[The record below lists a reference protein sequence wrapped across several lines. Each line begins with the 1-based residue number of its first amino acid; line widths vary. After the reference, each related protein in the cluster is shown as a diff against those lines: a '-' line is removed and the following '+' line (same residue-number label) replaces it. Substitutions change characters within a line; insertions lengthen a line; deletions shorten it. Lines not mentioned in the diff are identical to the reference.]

1 MVAEVKKIR
10 RPLFLGIFA
19 YVATIFINKSTQLT
33 GKTIRLPHNIWYTNL
48 NILPR
53 IGVERLMHKMRFFQS
68 VQFKLV
74 IMYLLLIIVAMQ
86 VIGAYFVRELEGQLE
101 KNFQDSITN
110 SITLLDYNAREEI
123 IKNSDNSVKLQ
134 NDIRELLVDFSRAS
148 SNLIEVRIVDDKG
161 KILGTSNLNNQGIV
175 GQKSNDPLVKRTL
188 SLGTTSED
196 KIYKDESNKNNR
208 VWVNVSSI
216 KNKGKVIG
224 AIYLVADIE
233 SVYKQVDDI
242 TNIFITGTLIAM
254 IITAVLGILLSRTIT
269 KPIVEMKRQAYAM
282 ARGNYSRKVKV
293 YGVDEIGE
301 LADSFNT
308 LTKRVQEAQAM
319 TEGERRKLSSVLA
332 YMTDGVIA
340 TDRRGKVIL
349 INTPAEKMLRVKHES
364 ANGRSIIDVLDIGDT
379 YQFEDLMEVDGSL
392 TMDRSTLDKPY
403 VLRANFSVIQRETGF
418 NNGVIAVLHDI
429 TDQEKVDQE
438 RRDFVSNVS
447 HELRTPL
454 TSMHSYLEALSD
466 GAWEDKEIA
475 PRFLEVTQNETERM
489 IRLVNDLLKLSRM
502 DGGREQLEKSF
513 VNFTDFFN
521 HIIDRF
527 EMMKK
532 ETIMFKRHIPREP
545 VIIEI
550 DEDKVMQ
557 VLDNIISN
565 ANKYSPDGGRIS
577 FYLKKF
583 EDEIEVSIADEGL
596 GVPDEDLAN
605 VFDRFFRV
613 DKARSREMG
622 GTGLGLAIAR
632 EVIEAHGG
640 RIWAERNKTK
650 GTIIKFTLPYS
661 DLPEDD
667 WE

>member
-1 MVAEVKKIR
+1 
-10 RPLFLGIFA
+10 
-19 YVATIFINKSTQLT
+19 
-33 GKTIRLPHNIWYTNL
+33 
-48 NILPR
+48 
-53 IGVERLMHKMRFFQS
+53 MHKMRFFQS

-392 TMDRSTLDKPY
+392 TMDRSTFDKPY

-661 DLPEDD
+661 DLPEDY

>member
-1 MVAEVKKIR
+1 
-10 RPLFLGIFA
+10 
-19 YVATIFINKSTQLT
+19 
-33 GKTIRLPHNIWYTNL
+33 
-48 NILPR
+48 
-53 IGVERLMHKMRFFQS
+53 MHKMRFFQS

-86 VIGAYFVRELEGQLE
+86 VIGAYFVRELEGQPE

-134 NDIRELLVDFSRAS
+134 NDIRELLVDYSRAS

-216 KNKGKVIG
+216 KNKGQVIG

-640 RIWAERNKTK
+640 RIWAERNKNK

>member
-1 MVAEVKKIR
+1 
-10 RPLFLGIFA
+10 
-19 YVATIFINKSTQLT
+19 
-33 GKTIRLPHNIWYTNL
+33 
-48 NILPR
+48 
-53 IGVERLMHKMRFFQS
+53 MHKMRFFQS

-134 NDIRELLVDFSRAS
+134 NDIRELLVDYSRAS

-216 KNKGKVIG
+216 KNKGQVIG

-269 KPIVEMKRQAYAM
+269 KPIIEMKRQAYAM

-650 GTIIKFTLPYS
+650 GTIIKFTLAYS

>member
-1 MVAEVKKIR
+1 MGV
-10 RPLFLGIFA
+10 FA
-19 YVATIFINKSTQLT
+19 YLVTIFINKSTQLT

-134 NDIRELLVDFSRAS
+134 NDIRELLVDYSRAS

-216 KNKGKVIG
+216 KNKGQVIG

-640 RIWAERNKTK
+640 RIWAERNKNK

>member
-1 MVAEVKKIR
+1 
-10 RPLFLGIFA
+10 
-19 YVATIFINKSTQLT
+19 
-33 GKTIRLPHNIWYTNL
+33 
-48 NILPR
+48 
-53 IGVERLMHKMRFFQS
+53 MHKMRFFQS

-134 NDIRELLVDFSRAS
+134 NDIRELLVDYSRAS

-216 KNKGKVIG
+216 KNKGQVIG

-379 YQFEDLMEVDGSL
+379 YQFEGLMEVDGSL

-640 RIWAERNKTK
+640 RIWAERNKNK

>member
-1 MVAEVKKIR
+1 
-10 RPLFLGIFA
+10 
-19 YVATIFINKSTQLT
+19 
-33 GKTIRLPHNIWYTNL
+33 
-48 NILPR
+48 
-53 IGVERLMHKMRFFQS
+53 MHKMRFFQS

-134 NDIRELLVDFSRAS
+134 NDIRELLVDYSRAS

-216 KNKGKVIG
+216 KNKGQVIG

-269 KPIVEMKRQAYAM
+269 KPIIEMKRQAYAM

-489 IRLVNDLLKLSRM
+489 IRLVNNLLKLSRM

>member
-1 MVAEVKKIR
+1 
-10 RPLFLGIFA
+10 
-19 YVATIFINKSTQLT
+19 
-33 GKTIRLPHNIWYTNL
+33 
-48 NILPR
+48 
-53 IGVERLMHKMRFFQS
+53 MHKMRFFQS

-134 NDIRELLVDFSRAS
+134 NDIRELLVDYSRAS

-216 KNKGKVIG
+216 KNKGQVIG

-605 VFDRFFRV
+605 VFDR
-613 DKARSREMG
+613 
-622 GTGLGLAIAR
+622 
-632 EVIEAHGG
+632 
-640 RIWAERNKTK
+640 
-650 GTIIKFTLPYS
+650 
-661 DLPEDD
+661 
-667 WE
+667 

>member
-1 MVAEVKKIR
+1 M
-10 RPLFLGIFA
+10 GIFA

-392 TMDRSTLDKPY
+392 TMDRSTFDKPY

-583 EDEIEVSIADEGL
+583 EDEIEVSISDEGL

>member
-1 MVAEVKKIR
+1 M
-10 RPLFLGIFA
+10 GIFA
-19 YVATIFINKSTQLT
+19 YLVTIFINKSTQLT
-33 GKTIRLPHNIWYTNL
+33 GKTIRLHHNIWYTNL

-134 NDIRELLVDFSRAS
+134 NDIRELLVDYSRAS

-216 KNKGKVIG
+216 KNKGQVIG

-254 IITAVLGILLSRTIT
+254 INTAVLGILLSRTIT
-269 KPIVEMKRQAYAM
+269 KPIIEMKRQAYAM

>member
-1 MVAEVKKIR
+1 M
-10 RPLFLGIFA
+10 GIFA
-19 YVATIFINKSTQLT
+19 YLVTIFINKSTQLT

-134 NDIRELLVDFSRAS
+134 NDIRELLVDYSRAS

-216 KNKGKVIG
+216 KNKGQVIG

-550 DEDKVMQ
+550 DDDKVMQ

-640 RIWAERNKTK
+640 RIWAERNKNK

>member
-1 MVAEVKKIR
+1 
-10 RPLFLGIFA
+10 
-19 YVATIFINKSTQLT
+19 
-33 GKTIRLPHNIWYTNL
+33 
-48 NILPR
+48 
-53 IGVERLMHKMRFFQS
+53 MHKMRFFQS

-86 VIGAYFVRELEGQLE
+86 VIGVYFVRELEGQLE

-134 NDIRELLVDFSRAS
+134 NDIRELLVDYSRAS

-216 KNKGKVIG
+216 KNKGQVIG

-640 RIWAERNKTK
+640 RIWAERNKNK

>member
-1 MVAEVKKIR
+1 M
-10 RPLFLGIFA
+10 GIFA
-19 YVATIFINKSTQLT
+19 YLVTIFINKSTQLT

-123 IKNSDNSVKLQ
+123 NKNSDNSVKLQ
-134 NDIRELLVDFSRAS
+134 NDIRELLVDYSRAS

-216 KNKGKVIG
+216 KNKGQVIG

-640 RIWAERNKTK
+640 RIWAERNKNK

>member
-1 MVAEVKKIR
+1 
-10 RPLFLGIFA
+10 
-19 YVATIFINKSTQLT
+19 
-33 GKTIRLPHNIWYTNL
+33 
-48 NILPR
+48 
-53 IGVERLMHKMRFFQS
+53 MHKMRFFQS

-134 NDIRELLVDFSRAS
+134 NDIRELLVDYSRAS

-216 KNKGKVIG
+216 KNKGQVIG

-269 KPIVEMKRQAYAM
+269 KPIIEMKRQTYAM

>member
-1 MVAEVKKIR
+1 M
-10 RPLFLGIFA
+10 GIFA
-19 YVATIFINKSTQLT
+19 YLVTIFINKSTQLT

-134 NDIRELLVDFSRAS
+134 NDIRELLVDYSRAS

-216 KNKGKVIG
+216 KNKGQVIG

-293 YGVDEIGE
+293 YGVDKIGE

-640 RIWAERNKTK
+640 RIWAERNKNK

>member
-1 MVAEVKKIR
+1 
-10 RPLFLGIFA
+10 
-19 YVATIFINKSTQLT
+19 
-33 GKTIRLPHNIWYTNL
+33 
-48 NILPR
+48 
-53 IGVERLMHKMRFFQS
+53 MHKMRFFQS

-134 NDIRELLVDFSRAS
+134 NDIRELLVDYSRAS

-216 KNKGKVIG
+216 KNKGQVIG

-502 DGGREQLEKSF
+502 DGSREQLEKSF

-640 RIWAERNKTK
+640 RIWAERNKNK

>member
-1 MVAEVKKIR
+1 M
-10 RPLFLGIFA
+10 GISA
-19 YVATIFINKSTQLT
+19 YLIIIFINKLTQIT

-134 NDIRELLVDFSRAS
+134 NDIRELLVDYSRAS
-148 SNLIEVRIVDDKG
+148 SNIIEVRIVDDKG
-161 KILGTSNLNNQGIV
+161 KILGTSNLDNQGIV

-216 KNKGKVIG
+216 KNKGQVIG

-269 KPIVEMKRQAYAM
+269 KPIIEMKRQAYAM

-532 ETIMFKRHIPREP
+532 ETIMFKRHIPKEP

-640 RIWAERNKTK
+640 RIWAERNKSK

-661 DLPEDD
+661 DLPEDG

>member
-1 MVAEVKKIR
+1 
-10 RPLFLGIFA
+10 
-19 YVATIFINKSTQLT
+19 
-33 GKTIRLPHNIWYTNL
+33 
-48 NILPR
+48 
-53 IGVERLMHKMRFFQS
+53 MHKMRFFQS

-86 VIGAYFVRELEGQLE
+86 VIGVYFVRELEGQLE

-134 NDIRELLVDFSRAS
+134 NDIRELLVDYSRAS

-216 KNKGKVIG
+216 KNKGQVIG

-269 KPIVEMKRQAYAM
+269 KPIIEMKRQAYAM

>member
-1 MVAEVKKIR
+1 M
-10 RPLFLGIFA
+10 GIFA
-19 YVATIFINKSTQLT
+19 YLVTIFKNKSTQLT

-134 NDIRELLVDFSRAS
+134 NDIRELLVDYSRAS

-216 KNKGKVIG
+216 KNKGQVIG

-640 RIWAERNKTK
+640 RIWAERNKNK

>member
-1 MVAEVKKIR
+1 M
-10 RPLFLGIFA
+10 GIFA
-19 YVATIFINKSTQLT
+19 YLVTIFINKSTQLT
-33 GKTIRLPHNIWYTNL
+33 GKTIRLHHNIWYTNL

-110 SITLLDYNAREEI
+110 SITFLDYNAREEI

-134 NDIRELLVDFSRAS
+134 NDIRELLVDYSRAS

-216 KNKGKVIG
+216 KNKGQVIG

-269 KPIVEMKRQAYAM
+269 KPIIEMKRQAYAM

>member
-1 MVAEVKKIR
+1 
-10 RPLFLGIFA
+10 
-19 YVATIFINKSTQLT
+19 
-33 GKTIRLPHNIWYTNL
+33 
-48 NILPR
+48 
-53 IGVERLMHKMRFFQS
+53 MHKMRFFQS

-134 NDIRELLVDFSRAS
+134 NDIRELLVDYSRAS

-216 KNKGKVIG
+216 KNKGQVIG

-233 SVYKQVDDI
+233 SVYKKVDDI

-269 KPIVEMKRQAYAM
+269 KPIIEMKRQAYAM

>member
-1 MVAEVKKIR
+1 
-10 RPLFLGIFA
+10 
-19 YVATIFINKSTQLT
+19 
-33 GKTIRLPHNIWYTNL
+33 
-48 NILPR
+48 
-53 IGVERLMHKMRFFQS
+53 MHKMRFFQS

-134 NDIRELLVDFSRAS
+134 NDIRELLVDYSRAS

-216 KNKGKVIG
+216 KNKGQVIG

-269 KPIVEMKRQAYAM
+269 KPIIEMKRQAYAM

-319 TEGERRKLSSVLA
+319 TEGERRTLSSVLA

>member
-1 MVAEVKKIR
+1 
-10 RPLFLGIFA
+10 
-19 YVATIFINKSTQLT
+19 
-33 GKTIRLPHNIWYTNL
+33 
-48 NILPR
+48 
-53 IGVERLMHKMRFFQS
+53 MHKMRFFQS

-134 NDIRELLVDFSRAS
+134 NDIRELLVDYSRAS
-148 SNLIEVRIVDDKG
+148 SNIIEVRIVDDKG
-161 KILGTSNLNNQGIV
+161 KILGTSNLDNQGIV

-216 KNKGKVIG
+216 KNKGQVIG

-269 KPIVEMKRQAYAM
+269 KPIIEMKRQAYAM

-532 ETIMFKRHIPREP
+532 ETIMFKRHIPKEP

-622 GTGLGLAIAR
+622 GTGLGLAITR

-640 RIWAERNKTK
+640 RIWAERNKSK

>member
-1 MVAEVKKIR
+1 M
-10 RPLFLGIFA
+10 GIFA
-19 YVATIFINKSTQLT
+19 YLVTIFINKSTQLT
-33 GKTIRLPHNIWYTNL
+33 GKTIRLHHNIWYTNL

-134 NDIRELLVDFSRAS
+134 NDIRELLVDYSRAS

-216 KNKGKVIG
+216 KNKGQVIG

-269 KPIVEMKRQAYAM
+269 KPIIEMKRQAYAM

-454 TSMHSYLEALSD
+454 TSMYSYLEALSD

-502 DGGREQLEKSF
+502 DGGREQLKKSF

>member
-1 MVAEVKKIR
+1 M
-10 RPLFLGIFA
+10 GIFA
-19 YVATIFINKSTQLT
+19 YLVTIFINKSTQLT

-134 NDIRELLVDFSRAS
+134 NDIRELLVDYSRAS

-216 KNKGKVIG
+216 KNKGQVIG

-521 HIIDRF
+521 DIIDRF

-640 RIWAERNKTK
+640 RIWAERNKNK

>member
-1 MVAEVKKIR
+1 M
-10 RPLFLGIFA
+10 GIFA
-19 YVATIFINKSTQLT
+19 YLVTIFINKSTQLT
-33 GKTIRLPHNIWYTNL
+33 GKTIRLHHNIWYTNL

-134 NDIRELLVDFSRAS
+134 NDIRELLVDYSRAS

-216 KNKGKVIG
+216 KNKGQVIG

-269 KPIVEMKRQAYAM
+269 KPIIEMKRQAYAM

-392 TMDRSTLDKPY
+392 TMYRSTLDKPY

>member
-1 MVAEVKKIR
+1 M
-10 RPLFLGIFA
+10 GIFA
-19 YVATIFINKSTQLT
+19 YLVTIFINKSTQLT

-134 NDIRELLVDFSRAS
+134 NDIRELLVDYSRAS

-216 KNKGKVIG
+216 KNKGQVIG

-301 LADSFNT
+301 LDDSFNT

-640 RIWAERNKTK
+640 RIWAERNKNK

>member
-1 MVAEVKKIR
+1 M
-10 RPLFLGIFA
+10 GIFA
-19 YVATIFINKSTQLT
+19 YLVTIFINKSTQLT

-134 NDIRELLVDFSRAS
+134 NDIRELLVDYSRAS

-188 SLGTTSED
+188 SFGTTSED

-216 KNKGKVIG
+216 KNKGQVIG

-640 RIWAERNKTK
+640 RIWAERNKNK

>member
-1 MVAEVKKIR
+1 M
-10 RPLFLGIFA
+10 GIFA
-19 YVATIFINKSTQLT
+19 YLGTIFINKSTQLT
-33 GKTIRLPHNIWYTNL
+33 GKTIRLHHNIWYTNL

-134 NDIRELLVDFSRAS
+134 NDIRELLVDYSRAS

-216 KNKGKVIG
+216 KNKGQVIG

-269 KPIVEMKRQAYAM
+269 KPIIEMKRQAYAM

-475 PRFLEVTQNETERM
+475 PHFLEVTQNETERM

>member
-1 MVAEVKKIR
+1 M
-10 RPLFLGIFA
+10 GIFA
-19 YVATIFINKSTQLT
+19 YLVTIFINKSTQLT

-134 NDIRELLVDFSRAS
+134 NDIRELLVDYSRAS

-196 KIYKDESNKNNR
+196 KIYKDESNKNNL

-216 KNKGKVIG
+216 KNKGQVIG

-640 RIWAERNKTK
+640 RIWAERNKNK

>member
-1 MVAEVKKIR
+1 
-10 RPLFLGIFA
+10 
-19 YVATIFINKSTQLT
+19 
-33 GKTIRLPHNIWYTNL
+33 
-48 NILPR
+48 
-53 IGVERLMHKMRFFQS
+53 
-68 VQFKLV
+68 
-74 IMYLLLIIVAMQ
+74 IIVAMQ

-392 TMDRSTLDKPY
+392 TMDRSTFDKPY

>member
-1 MVAEVKKIR
+1 
-10 RPLFLGIFA
+10 
-19 YVATIFINKSTQLT
+19 
-33 GKTIRLPHNIWYTNL
+33 
-48 NILPR
+48 
-53 IGVERLMHKMRFFQS
+53 MHKMRFFQS

-134 NDIRELLVDFSRAS
+134 NDIRELLVDYSRAS

-216 KNKGKVIG
+216 KNKGQVIG

-640 RIWAERNKTK
+640 RIWAERNKNK

-667 WE
+667 

>member
-1 MVAEVKKIR
+1 M
-10 RPLFLGIFA
+10 GIFA
-19 YVATIFINKSTQLT
+19 YLVTIFINKSTQLT

-134 NDIRELLVDFSRAS
+134 NDIRELLVDYSRAS

-216 KNKGKVIG
+216 KNKGQVIG

-301 LADSFNT
+301 LAGSFNT

-640 RIWAERNKTK
+640 RIWAERNKNK

>member
-1 MVAEVKKIR
+1 M
-10 RPLFLGIFA
+10 GIFA
-19 YVATIFINKSTQLT
+19 YLGTIFINKSTQLT
-33 GKTIRLPHNIWYTNL
+33 GKTIRLHHNIWYTNL

-134 NDIRELLVDFSRAS
+134 NDIRELLVDYSRAS

-216 KNKGKVIG
+216 KNKGQVIG

-269 KPIVEMKRQAYAM
+269 KPIIEMKRQAYAM

-418 NNGVIAVLHDI
+418 NNGVISVLHDI

>member
-1 MVAEVKKIR
+1 M
-10 RPLFLGIFA
+10 GIFA

-392 TMDRSTLDKPY
+392 TMDRSTFDKPY

-565 ANKYSPDGGRIS
+565 ANKYSPDGGGIS

>member
-1 MVAEVKKIR
+1 M
-10 RPLFLGIFA
+10 
-19 YVATIFINKSTQLT
+19 TQIT
-33 GKTIRLPHNIWYTNL
+33 GKTIRLPCNIWYTNL

-134 NDIRELLVDFSRAS
+134 NDIRELLVDYSRAS
-148 SNLIEVRIVDDKG
+148 SNIIEVRIVDDKG
-161 KILGTSNLNNQGIV
+161 KILGTSNLDNQGIV

-216 KNKGKVIG
+216 KNKGQVIG
-224 AIYLVADIE
+224 AIYFVADIE

-269 KPIVEMKRQAYAM
+269 KPIIEMKRQAYAM

-532 ETIMFKRHIPREP
+532 ETIMFKRHIPKEP

-640 RIWAERNKTK
+640 RIWAERNKSK

>member
-1 MVAEVKKIR
+1 
-10 RPLFLGIFA
+10 
-19 YVATIFINKSTQLT
+19 
-33 GKTIRLPHNIWYTNL
+33 
-48 NILPR
+48 
-53 IGVERLMHKMRFFQS
+53 MHKMRFFQS

-134 NDIRELLVDFSRAS
+134 NDIRELLVDYSRAS

-216 KNKGKVIG
+216 KNKGQVIG

-269 KPIVEMKRQAYAM
+269 KPIIEMKRQAYAM

-392 TMDRSTLDKPY
+392 TMDLSTLDKPY

>member
-1 MVAEVKKIR
+1 M
-10 RPLFLGIFA
+10 GIFA
-19 YVATIFINKSTQLT
+19 YLVTIFINKSTQLT

-134 NDIRELLVDFSRAS
+134 NDIRELLVDYSRAS

-216 KNKGKVIG
+216 KNKGQVIG

-282 ARGNYSRKVKV
+282 ARGNYRRKVKV

-640 RIWAERNKTK
+640 RIWAERNKNK

>member
-1 MVAEVKKIR
+1 
-10 RPLFLGIFA
+10 
-19 YVATIFINKSTQLT
+19 
-33 GKTIRLPHNIWYTNL
+33 
-48 NILPR
+48 
-53 IGVERLMHKMRFFQS
+53 MHKMRFFQS

-134 NDIRELLVDFSRAS
+134 NDIRELLVDYSRAS

-216 KNKGKVIG
+216 KNKGQVIG
-224 AIYLVADIE
+224 AIYPVADIE

-640 RIWAERNKTK
+640 RIWAERNKNK

>member
-1 MVAEVKKIR
+1 M
-10 RPLFLGIFA
+10 GIFA
-19 YVATIFINKSTQLT
+19 YLVTIFINKSTQLT

-134 NDIRELLVDFSRAS
+134 NDIRELLVDYSRAS

-216 KNKGKVIG
+216 KNKGQVIG

-392 TMDRSTLDKPY
+392 TMGRSTLDKPY

-640 RIWAERNKTK
+640 RIWAERNKNK